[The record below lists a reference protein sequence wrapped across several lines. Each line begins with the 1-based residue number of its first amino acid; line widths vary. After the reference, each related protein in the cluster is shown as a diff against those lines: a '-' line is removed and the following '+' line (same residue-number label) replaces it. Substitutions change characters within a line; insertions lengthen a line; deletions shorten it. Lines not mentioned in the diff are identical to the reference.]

1 MGNINNCLINNIR
14 FDEIKVKQGKNNEK
28 DKQFKNK
35 NPNNIIQRVDFN
47 NENKLEEINEEK
59 IMNKEKSNMRHTN
72 EINVINNTNKNI
84 NFNNIKFNNGIIIDN
99 NVLFNSTRKSNHMKK
114 KFETYQ
120 PKINNFA

>member
-47 NENKLEEINEEK
+47 NENK
-59 IMNKEKSNMRHTN
+59 
-72 EINVINNTNKNI
+72 
-84 NFNNIKFNNGIIIDN
+84 
-99 NVLFNSTRKSNHMKK
+99 
-114 KFETYQ
+114 
-120 PKINNFA
+120 